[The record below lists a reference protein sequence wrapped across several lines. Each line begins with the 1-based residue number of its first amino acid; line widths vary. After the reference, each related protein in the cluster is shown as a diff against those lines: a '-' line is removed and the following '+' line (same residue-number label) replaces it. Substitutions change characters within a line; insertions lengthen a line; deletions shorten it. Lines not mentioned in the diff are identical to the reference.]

1 MLSLLNEPTVLPE
14 VGVHDVRHVWHADRG
29 VEVGLAD
36 EELGARHEVAQLE
49 ARDLAAEGVLQLLAE
64 ALDHREAAVRAPQQ
78 HLQQT
83 RNGGAALNRRIL
95 KTSAFCH
102 LS

>member
-1 MLSLLNEPTVLPE
+1 M
-14 VGVHDVRHVWHADRG
+14 GVHDVRHVGHADRG

-64 ALDHREAAVRAPQQ
+64 ALDHREAAVRAAQQ
-78 HLQQT
+78 HLQT
-83 RNGGAALNRRIL
+83 NG
-95 KTSAFCH
+95 
-102 LS
+102 

>member
-1 MLSLLNEPTVLPE
+1 M
-14 VGVHDVRHVWHADRG
+14 GVHDVGHVWHADRG

-49 ARDLAAEGVLQLLAE
+49 ARDLAAEGVLQLLAQ
-64 ALDHREAAVRAPQQ
+64 ALDHREAAVRAAQQ

-83 RNGGAALNRRIL
+83 TNGGGTDVLRCAN
-95 KTSAFCH
+95 SGMVG
-102 LS
+102 